1 MNKLTAFH
9 HKLCEEDPEY
19 LKYVIAKSDSEA
31 VEGSLLFDTYHAAEI
46 LRRADASL
54 STLKLAHIADVLLDL
69 LGRKGPT
76 PQQQQEI
83 QQARMEYHGFDA
95 SDMRRLKK
103 LLPRT
108 Q

>member
-1 MNKLTAFH
+1 MNKLTALH

-19 LKYVIAKSDSEA
+19 LKYVTTKNDSEA

-46 LRRADASL
+46 LRRADANL

-76 PQQQQEI
+76 PQEQQEI
-83 QQARMEYHGFDA
+83 QQGAWNITVLMPATCGV
-95 SDMRRLKK
+95 
-103 LLPRT
+103 
-108 Q
+108 

>member
-1 MNKLTAFH
+1 MNKLTALH
-9 HKLCEEDPEY
+9 HKLCESDPEY
-19 LKYVIAKSDSEA
+19 LKYVTAKNDSEA

-76 PQQQQEI
+76 PQEQQEI

-103 LLPRT
+103 LPPKT

>member
-1 MNKLTAFH
+1 MNKLTALH
-9 HKLCEEDPEY
+9 HKLWEQDPEY
-19 LKYVIAKSDSEA
+19 RKYVTAKNDSEA

-69 LGRKGPT
+69 LGRRGPT
-76 PQQQQEI
+76 PQEQQEI
-83 QQARMEYHGFDA
+83 KQARMEYHGFDA

-103 LLPRT
+103 LLPKT